1 MYVPC
6 ENKRLRQGRQ
16 EKKTKGRDDRVI
28 IGTGAEGLFAEEH
41 GGRPKAF
48 AHDKHVLQV
57 QDSAHRKR
65 GLPSA

>member
-6 ENKRLRQGRQ
+6 QNKRLRQGRQ

-48 AHDKHVLQV
+48 AHD
-57 QDSAHRKR
+57 
-65 GLPSA
+65 